1 MKSLAHP
8 VCQREIATR
17 IAQLTPADRR
27 QWGKMSVHQMIC
39 HVTEAYRI
47 PLGDKQARPRT
58 LPIPRA
64 ILKFAALR
72 IPTHWPH
79 GFPSP
84 PEIAQDRHGIPP
96 VEFEQDRAAL
106 FAALHDFC
114 TRLSEPAPP
123 HPYFGPMSAADWNR
137 WGYLHADHHLRQFAR

>member
-1 MKSLAHP
+1 MKSLADP

-17 IAQLTPADRR
+17 IARLTPDDQRL
-27 QWGKMSVHQMIC
+27 WGKMSVHQMIC
-39 HVTEAYRI
+39 HATEAYRI
-47 PLGDKQARPRT
+47 PLGDKQARPGKLR
-58 LPIPRA
+58 IPPA
-64 ILKFAALR
+64 IVKFAALR
-72 IPTHWPH
+72 IPTRWPH

-84 PEIAQDRHGIPP
+84 AEIAQDRHGKAP

-106 FAALHDFC
+106 LAALQDFC
-114 TRLSEPAPP
+114 TRLAEPAPP